1 LSFLGVDFGSLEVSR
16 VRITNGNAAL
26 GPVQTSS
33 VDLVVMDDFIYGEP
47 SLVPGP
53 HRRCRIARSH
63 IGWWWPARLV
73 AAAAE
78 NRLNA
83 KIEARRACADGLN
96 RVTCSG
102 SELGWQVAVDLESDA
117 NLDERRGHPGHLTS
131 LPTFPMKTIPWVDV
145 GGATGNLASPS
156 QAGGSRVPAWCDL
169 SMAVAD
175 AVAHCL
181 PAGRLTMASR

>member
-1 LSFLGVDFGSLEVSR
+1 VNYDLGLR
-16 VRITNGNAAL
+16 W
-26 GPVQTSS
+26 
-33 VDLVVMDDFIYGEP
+33 P
-47 SLVPGP
+47 S
-53 HRRCRIARSH
+53 
-63 IGWWWPARLV
+63 RLV
-73 AAAAE
+73 ATASE

-131 LPTFPMKTIPWVDV
+131 LLIFFDENHTLGRCW
-145 GGATGNLASPS
+145 GATGNLASPS

-175 AVAHCL
+175 VVAHCL
-181 PAGRLTMASR
+181 PAGRLTMPSC